1 MFRDEKELILLEVR
15 RYLPCQSGAQLARV
29 PTAIDGGGGG
39 PTEGKD
45 KSTPICMFRKGTVIS
60 KKTMLGRVPDG
71 VCFLESLGVSQFFL
85 SQNLTSFNEEVY

>member
-1 MFRDEKELILLEVR
+1 MFRDEKELILWEVR

-60 KKTMLGRVPDG
+60 KKTMLGRVPDR
-71 VCFLESLGVSQFFL
+71 VFSGVSWCFSIFFI
-85 SQNLTSFNEEVY
+85 SKKFTSLNEEDN

>member
-39 PTEGKD
+39 PTERKD
-45 KSTPICMFRKGTVIS
+45 KSTPICMFRIGTVFS
-60 KKTMLGRVPDG
+60 KKTMLGRVPDK
-71 VCFLESLGVSQFFL
+71 VFSGVSWCFSIFSISKL
-85 SQNLTSFNEEVY
+85 DIF